1 MLRPRL
7 IFASLVLH
15 AGCGGELP
23 PVAASGH
30 DVPVAA
36 SEPRARVR
44 VVLALLPRI
53 GCDEAF
59 DLALYENRGVELVTW
74 ESPPSAVPPGSCREL
89 RATVRYLPRHI
100 TRAELVRRVQQLS
113 ISVKVEEGT

>member
-1 MLRPRL
+1 MTRVM
-7 IFASLVLH
+7 IAALVFC

-36 SEPRARVR
+36 SEPRAQVR
-44 VVLALLPRI
+44 VVLALVPRI

-74 ESPPSAVPPGSCREL
+74 ESAPSPLPPGSCREL
-89 RATVRYLPRHI
+89 RATGRYLPKHV

-113 ISVKVEEGT
+113 ISVKVEE

>member
-1 MLRPRL
+1 MLAFMKRQTFVVAL
-7 IFASLVLH
+7 ALV
-15 AGCGGELP
+15 AACGGELP
-23 PVAASGH
+23 PAVTGGH

-36 SEPRARVR
+36 SEPRAQVK
-44 VVLALLPRI
+44 VVLALVPRI

-74 ESPPSAVPPGSCREL
+74 ASPRPPSGSCREL
-89 RATVRYLPRHI
+89 RATVRYLPKQI

-113 ISVKVEEGT
+113 LSVKVEEG

>member
-1 MLRPRL
+1 MTRRL
-7 IFASLVLH
+7 MIAALAFTV
-15 AGCGGELP
+15 GCGGELP
-23 PVAASGH
+23 PAETGGH
-30 DVPVAA
+30 DVPAAA
-36 SEPRARVR
+36 SEPRAQVR
-44 VVLALLPRI
+44 VLLALAPRI

-74 ESPPSAVPPGSCREL
+74 ESPKSGGSCREL

-113 ISVKVEEGT
+113 ISVKVEEG